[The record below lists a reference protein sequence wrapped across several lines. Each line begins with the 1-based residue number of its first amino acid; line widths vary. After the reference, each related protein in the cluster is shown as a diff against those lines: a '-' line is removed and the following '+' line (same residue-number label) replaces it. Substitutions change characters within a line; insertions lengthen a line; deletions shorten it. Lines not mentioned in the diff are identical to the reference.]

1 MAINNN
7 ATLDTAQAKT
17 REELLAKGLF
27 NNGQKPSSLKETKK
41 TSPSQSSVR
50 PTDILSKAPEIPPVA
65 NLSVP
70 TKQLNEKPSEIK
82 RQIPQQA
89 TTPLTFL
96 SKPPNSSGQ
105 PTNPSQQGSAPTQKQ
120 TNNAPTPPPI
130 TTPAS
135 QRTSNPV
142 VGALSNGGSGNTGLK
157 NTGIVF
163 IGIKSSPA

>member
-7 ATLDTAQAKT
+7 ATLNTAQAKT
-17 REELLAKGLF
+17 REELLAA
-27 NNGQKPSSLKETKK
+27 NAQKKVDPQKAQK
-41 TSPSQSSVR
+41 PSQSSVG
-50 PTDILSKAPEIPPVA
+50 PTDILSKAPDIPPVA

-70 TKQLNEKPSEIK
+70 TKQLNEKPPEIK
-82 RQIPQQA
+82 PQTSQQA

-120 TNNAPTPPPI
+120 TNNAP
-130 TTPAS
+130 
-135 QRTSNPV
+135 NPLAA
-142 VGALSNGGSGNTGLK
+142 ALSNEGSGNTGRK

>member
-1 MAINNN
+1 MAINNK
-7 ATLDTAQAKT
+7 AQAKN

-70 TKQLNEKPSEIK
+70 TKQLNEKPPEIK
-82 RQIPQQA
+82 PQTSQQA

-105 PTNPSQQGSAPTQKQ
+105 PTNPSPQGSTSSLAQIK
-120 TNNAPTPPPI
+120 NAPPPV
-130 TTPAS
+130 TTTLHS
-135 QRTSNPV
+135 QNANP
-142 VGALSNGGSGNTGLK
+142 LGGSGNTGPK

>member
-1 MAINNN
+1 LSTN
-7 ATLDTAQAKT
+7 
-17 REELLAKGLF
+17 
-27 NNGQKPSSLKETKK
+27 KP
-41 TSPSQSSVR
+41 Q
-50 PTDILSKAPEIPPVA
+50 TDILSKAPEIPPVA